1 MKIDTPFYCVVGQDR
16 TSKRRVDLT
25 GPLWREDA
33 IEEHAVLMR
42 SMKKTHRYFHIAKHP
57 YKSKAKKS

>member
-1 MKIDTPFYCVVGQDR
+1 MSEAQFYCVVGQNR
-16 TSKRRVDLT
+16 LTKRRTDLT

-42 SMKKTHRYFHIAKHP
+42 SMKKTHRYFHIAKYP
-57 YKSKAKKS
+57 YKRKN